1 LCKSRQNEGLKIAD
15 KRPVNT
21 PSMNSNSS
29 GLPSTFHKLAF
40 SNLMAQSAE
49 QLTLAAVPI
58 VAVLLLQAGP
68 GEIGIIAAV
77 QSLPF
82 LLLSIPLGLLA
93 DRMSRK
99 RLMLMSEVLRVCA
112 LMVLIVAMLLERIS
126 VPLLACVGFLA
137 AVGTVGFSVSA
148 PSLVPALVGS
158 QQLAQAN
165 GRLELARSM
174 AFAGGPALAG
184 ALIAWMGASTS
195 FVLSLMLSLAAL
207 GFLRQIQEPIRQAA
221 PDRHPWLEL
230 KDGAHFVASSH
241 LLRPIL
247 LTSIAWNISWFVLQ
261 AIYVPYAIRTLGMGS
276 SEVGLTM
283 ACYGVGMIA
292 GSLLASRIVSM
303 MPFGQAILL
312 GPFFS
317 VAASCVM
324 ALTHWFPSVLV
335 AGFAYFLFG
344 FGPIIWTIT
353 STTLRQTVT
362 PNPMM
367 GRVTAINIVAG
378 TGARPLGALLGGF
391 VGEMGSDLASLLVV
405 VAGFSVQA
413 ILTLSKVRSLKS
425 LSEAQEGSRGLQD

>member
-1 LCKSRQNEGLKIAD
+1 
-15 KRPVNT
+15 
-21 PSMNSNSS
+21 
-29 GLPSTFHKLAF
+29 
-40 SNLMAQSAE
+40 MAQSAE

-58 VAVLLLQAGP
+58 VAVLMLQAGP
-68 GEIGIIAAV
+68 GEIGVIAAI

-93 DRMSRK
+93 DRMSRQ
-99 RLMLMSEVLRVCA
+99 RLMLMSEMLRVGA
-112 LMVLIVAMLLERIS
+112 LMVLIVAMLLEQIS
-126 VPLLACVGFLA
+126 VPLLACIGFLA

-195 FVLSLMLSLAAL
+195 FVLSLMLSLGAV
-207 GFLRQIQEPIRQAA
+207 GFLRQIQEPVRQAA

-230 KDGAHFVASSH
+230 KDGAHFVGTSH

-261 AIYVPYAIRTLGMGS
+261 AIYVPYAIRTLGMAS

-317 VAASCVM
+317 VAAACVM
-324 ALTHWFPSVLV
+324 ASTHWFPSVVV
-335 AGFAYFLFG
+335 AGLAYFLFG

-353 STTLRQTVT
+353 STTLRQSVT

-405 VAGFSVQA
+405 VAGFAVQA
-413 ILTLSKVRSLKS
+413 TVITLSRVRSLKS
-425 LSEAQEGSRGLQD
+425 LSEAQEASQGRVV

>member
-1 LCKSRQNEGLKIAD
+1 MTSQNI
-15 KRPVNT
+15 NT
-21 PSMNSNSS
+21 NA
-29 GLPSTFHKLAF
+29 LPPAFHKLAF

-68 GEIGIIAAV
+68 GQIGVIAAV

-99 RLMLMSEVLRVCA
+99 KLMLMSELLRVCA
-112 LMVLIVAMLLERIS
+112 LVLLIAAMLLNLIS

-148 PSLVPALVGS
+148 PSLVPALVDS
-158 QQLAQAN
+158 QHLAKAN

-184 ALIAWMGASTS
+184 ALIAWLGGSTS
-195 FVLSLMLSLAAL
+195 FVLSLMLSLAAV

-221 PDRHPWLEL
+221 PDRHPWLEI
-230 KDGAHFVASSH
+230 KDGAHFVWAH
-241 LLRPIL
+241 PLMRPIL
-247 LTSIAWNISWFVLQ
+247 LTSVAWNISWFVLQ
-261 AIYVPYAIRTLGMGS
+261 AIYVPYAIRTMGMDS
-276 SEVGLTM
+276 SEVGLTL
-283 ACYGVGMIA
+283 ACYGLGMIA
-292 GSLLASRIVSM
+292 GSLMASRVVAL
-303 MPFGQAILL
+303 MPFGKAILL

-317 VAASCVM
+317 VLAASVM
-324 ALTHWFPSVLV
+324 ALSLWYPVVGVTAL
-335 AGFAYFLFG
+335 AYFLFG

-353 STTLRQTVT
+353 STTLRQSLT
-362 PNPMM
+362 PNNMM

-378 TGARPLGALLGGF
+378 TGARPVGALLGGF
-391 VGEMGSDLASLLVV
+391 VGEMGSDTLSLLMVV
-405 VAGFSVQA
+405 FGFSIQA
-413 ILTLSKVRSLKS
+413 IVITLSKVRSLNT
-425 LSEAQEGSRGLQD
+425 LSEAKERMTPSKSS

>member
-1 LCKSRQNEGLKIAD
+1 
-15 KRPVNT
+15 
-21 PSMNSNSS
+21 
-29 GLPSTFHKLAF
+29 
-40 SNLMAQSAE
+40 MAQSAE

-58 VAVLLLQAGP
+58 VAVLVLQAGP

-317 VAASCVM
+317 VAAACVM

-413 ILTLSKVRSLKS
+413 ILITLSKVRSLKS

>member
-1 LCKSRQNEGLKIAD
+1 
-15 KRPVNT
+15 
-21 PSMNSNSS
+21 
-29 GLPSTFHKLAF
+29 
-40 SNLMAQSAE
+40 MAQSAE

-317 VAASCVM
+317 VAAACVM

-413 ILTLSKVRSLKS
+413 ILITRSKVRSLKS

>member
-1 LCKSRQNEGLKIAD
+1 
-15 KRPVNT
+15 
-21 PSMNSNSS
+21 
-29 GLPSTFHKLAF
+29 
-40 SNLMAQSAE
+40 MAQSAE

-82 LLLSIPLGLLA
+82 LLFSIPLGLLA

-261 AIYVPYAIRTLGMGS
+261 AIYVPYAIRTLSMGS

-317 VAASCVM
+317 VAAACVM

-413 ILTLSKVRSLKS
+413 ILITLSKVRSLKS

>member
-1 LCKSRQNEGLKIAD
+1 MSESKAA
-15 KRPVNT
+15 
-21 PSMNSNSS
+21 
-29 GLPSTFHKLAF
+29 LPPAFQKLAI

-58 VAVLLLQAGP
+58 VAVLMLEAGP
-68 GEIGIIAAV
+68 GQIGVIAAV

-99 RLMLMSEVLRVCA
+99 KLMLLSEILRVLA
-112 LMVLIVAMLLERIS
+112 LMVLIAALLVGQIS
-126 VPLLACVGFLA
+126 VTLLAVVGFFA

-148 PSLVPALVGS
+148 PSLVPALVTRDN
-158 QQLAQAN
+158 LARAN

-207 GFLRQIQEPIRQAA
+207 GFLNQIQEPARAA
-221 PDRHPWLEL
+221 VPARHPWLEL
-230 KDGAHFVASSH
+230 NDGAHFVWNSN

-247 LTSIAWNISWFVLQ
+247 FTSVAWNISWFVLQ
-261 AIYVPYAIRTLGMGS
+261 AIYVPYAIRTLGMDAS
-276 SEVGLTM
+276 AVGLTL
-283 ACYGVGMIA
+283 ACYGAGMIL
-292 GSLLASRIVSM
+292 GSLMASKIVAQM
-303 MPFGQAILL
+303 RFGHAILL

-317 VAASCVM
+317 VLAASVM
-324 ALTHWFPSVLV
+324 ALTLWWPSATV
-335 AGFAYFLFG
+335 AGIAYFLFG

-353 STTLRQTVT
+353 STTLRQSVT
-362 PNPMM
+362 PNSLM
-367 GRVTAINIVAG
+367 GRVTAINIVTG

-391 VGEMGSDLASLLVV
+391 VGEFSSDSVGLLVV
-405 VAGFSVQA
+405 VLGFTVQA
-413 ILTLSKVRSLKS
+413 IIISFSAVRHVQSAEQ
-425 LSEAQEGSRGLQD
+425 EAQKLDL

>member
-1 LCKSRQNEGLKIAD
+1 VTLIAPQN
-15 KRPVNT
+15 N
-21 PSMNSNSS
+21 
-29 GLPSTFHKLAF
+29 LPPAFHKLAF

-58 VAVLLLQAGP
+58 VAVLMLQAGP
-68 GEIGIIAAV
+68 GEIGVIAAV

-99 RLMLMSEVLRVCA
+99 KLMLTSELLRVCA
-112 LMVLIVAMLLERIS
+112 LMVLIGGMLLDQIS

-148 PSLVPALVGS
+148 PSLVPALVAS
-158 QQLAQAN
+158 QHLAQAN

-195 FVLSLMLSLAAL
+195 FVLSLMLSLAAV
-207 GFLRQIQEPIRQAA
+207 GFLRQIQEPVRQAA

-230 KDGAHFVASSH
+230 KDGAHFVWSSP
-241 LLRPIL
+241 LLKPIL
-247 LTSIAWNISWFVLQ
+247 LTSVAWNISWFVLQ
-261 AIYVPYAIRTLGMGS
+261 AIYVPYAIRTLGMS
-276 SEVGLTM
+276 SSQVGLTL

-292 GSLLASRIVSM
+292 GSLMASRIVSL
-303 MPFGQAILL
+303 MPFGKAILL

-317 VAASCVM
+317 VAAASVM
-324 ALTHWFPSVLV
+324 ALTHWAPNIWV
-335 AGFAYFLFG
+335 AALAYFLFG

-353 STTLRQTVT
+353 STTLRQSVT
-362 PNPMM
+362 PNAMM

-378 TGARPLGALLGGF
+378 TGARPLGALLGGA
-391 VGEMGSDLASLLVV
+391 VGELSSDLIGLLVV
-405 VAGFSVQA
+405 VLGFLIQA
-413 ILTLSKVRSLKS
+413 VIISSSQVRHIHSAEHEAEKS
-425 LSEAQEGSRGLQD
+425 AQHRAAKDVTQT

>member
-1 LCKSRQNEGLKIAD
+1 
-15 KRPVNT
+15 
-21 PSMNSNSS
+21 
-29 GLPSTFHKLAF
+29 
-40 SNLMAQSAE
+40 MAQSAE

-58 VAVLLLQAGP
+58 VAVLMLKAGP
-68 GEIGIIAAV
+68 GEIGVIAAV

-99 RLMLMSEVLRVCA
+99 KLMLMSEVLRVCA
-112 LMVLIVAMLLERIS
+112 LMVLIGAMVLEQIS

-195 FVLSLMLSLAAL
+195 FVLSLMLSLAAV

-230 KDGAHFVASSH
+230 KDGAHFVWSSD

-247 LTSIAWNISWFVLQ
+247 FTSVAWNISWFVLQ
-261 AIYVPYAIRTLGMGS
+261 AIYVPYAIRTLGMDAS
-276 SEVGLTM
+276 AVGLTL
-283 ACYGVGMIA
+283 ACYGAGMIL
-292 GSLLASRIVSM
+292 GSLMASKIVAQM
-303 MPFGQAILL
+303 RFGHAILL

-317 VAASCVM
+317 VLAASVM
-324 ALTHWFPSVLV
+324 ALTLWWPSATV
-335 AGFAYFLFG
+335 AGISYFLFG

-353 STTLRQTVT
+353 STTLRQSVT
-362 PNPMM
+362 PNALM

-378 TGARPLGALLGGF
+378 TGARPIGALLGGF
-391 VGEMGSDLASLLVV
+391 VGEFGSDLVGLLVV
-405 VAGFSVQA
+405 VLGFTVQA
-413 ILTLSKVRSLKS
+413 IIISYSSVRHIQSAEQ
-425 LSEAQEGSRGLQD
+425 EAQKLNS